1 MPGQAV
7 RAANWLG
14 REAPDTPVSMAI
26 SLPLRNQA
34 ELGDLLSRIYDPADP
49 LYGKYLS
56 AQEFT
61 DRFGPTQADYDLVEA
76 YARSLGLNITGLH
89 ANRLLLDVSG
99 PAQTVEAA
107 FNLRMQRYQ
116 TQDGRDF
123 HAPDDDPEVPDF
135 IASRVVGVVGLDNAA
150 VWHAHSRS
158 RLAQEKSVVP
168 LQIGTGPGGALAPAD
183 IGAAYNLN
191 TVEAKG
197 SGQVLG
203 LFELDGYAA
212 TDIAAYENYFG
223 LPAVPLHNV
232 LVDGFSGRAGS
243 GASEVT
249 LDIELMVAMAPKASQ
264 IIVYEGP
271 NTNSGVL
278 DTYNRIAT
286 DNLAKQ
292 ISTSWGLSETQSS
305 YSVLASENAIFQQM
319 AAQGQSIFA
328 ASGDSGAYDNGSTLS
343 VDDPASQP
351 FVVGVGGTRLSVN
364 SDRTYDREATWNNGS
379 VRAGAGGGGISAI
392 WTVPAYQQGTVAT
405 LASNTMRNIP
415 DVALNADPYT
425 GYSILYRGRWYI
437 YGGTSCAAPLWA
449 GFAALVNQK
458 RAENGSGTLGFA
470 NPAIYQIGTGAGF
483 YLDFFD
489 IADGSTNLYYSAA
502 AGYDNATGWGSFN
515 GASLM
520 ADLAEISTAIPTP
533 SAPQNLKATAGDAKV
548 TLTWTASA
556 LATNYIVY
564 RGVTSASASF
574 AEIASVS
581 TTSYTDLNLTNKT
594 TYYYAIRAAN
604 SAGTSELSD
613 VVSAQPAALSLA
625 ITAGPAAFA
634 SRSSVTIQWT
644 TNIAADAVIVY
655 GTSPGSLNRTVSN
668 NSLSTAHA
676 LTISRL
682 SRSTIYYYQVTSS
695 AGGVTVSSAIRSF
708 TTQ

>member
-14 REAPDTPVSMAI
+14 REAPDISVSMAI

-56 AQEFT
+56 AEEFT
-61 DRFGPTQADYDLVEA
+61 DRFGPTQDDYDLVAA
-76 YARSLGLNITGLH
+76 YARSLGLNTTGLH

-168 LQIGTGPGGALAPAD
+168 LQIGTGPGGALAPDD
-183 IGAAYNLN
+183 ISTAYNLN
-191 TVEAKG
+191 TIEAKG

-203 LFELDGYAA
+203 LFELDGYSA
-212 TDIAAYENYFG
+212 TDIAAYEKYFG
-223 LPAVPLHNV
+223 LPAVPLQNV
-232 LVDGFSGRAGS
+232 LVDGYSGRAGS

-249 LDIELMVAMAPKASQ
+249 LDIELMVAIAPKASQ
-264 IIVYEGP
+264 IIAYEGP
-271 NTNSGVL
+271 NTDSGVI
-278 DTYNRIAT
+278 DTYNRIAS

-292 ISTSWGLSETQSS
+292 ISSSWGLSETQTSAA
-305 YSVLASENAIFQQM
+305 VLASENAIFQQM

-343 VDDPASQP
+343 VDDPGSQP
-351 FVVGVGGTRLSVN
+351 FVVGVGGTRLFVT
-364 SDRTYDREATWNNGS
+364 SDGTYNREATWNNGS
-379 VRAGAGGGGISAI
+379 VRAGAGGGGISAK
-392 WTVPAYQQGTVAT
+392 WAAPSYQQGVTT
-405 LASNTMRNIP
+405 LASSTMRNVP
-415 DVALNADPYT
+415 DVALNSDPYT

-437 YGGTSCAAPLWA
+437 FGGTSCAAPLWA

-458 RAENGSGTLGFA
+458 RAEKGGGTLGFA
-470 NPAIYQIGTGAGF
+470 NPAIYQIGTGSDF
-483 YLDFFD
+483 NLDFFD
-489 IADGSTNLYYSAA
+489 IADGSTNLHYSAA

-520 ADLAEISTAIPTP
+520 ADLAEMSTAIPTP

-556 LATNYIVY
+556 LATNYIIY
-564 RGVTSASASF
+564 RGVTSASESF

-581 TTSYTDLNLTNKT
+581 TTSHTDLNLTNKI

-604 SAGTSELSD
+604 SAGTSEWSG

-625 ITAGPAAFA
+625 ITAGPAVYTG
-634 SRSSVTIQWT
+634 RSTVTIQWT
-644 TNIAADAVIVY
+644 TNIAANAVIVY
-655 GTSPGSLNRTVSN
+655 GTSPGSLNRTISD
-668 NSLSTAHA
+668 NSLSTVHA

-682 SRSTIYYYQVTSS
+682 SRSTSYYYQVTSS

-708 TTQ
+708 ITQ